1 MKFFALTL
9 APLLALPLAQATIT
23 PTSPDGS
30 TTVKVGDTIEA
41 LWTADSTDG
50 WTDVEIQLMTGDNLA
65 MVPLATVGTGI
76 DGTSATSFSFVAPDV
91 SPYSKIYFLQFT
103 NGGNMTGAT
112 WTTRFTIAG
121 ADGSTTEPTN
131 STDFHGQTVEWGTG
145 ELLSS
150 VSSSSS
156 NSSSSSSETTST
168 SASAVAAAVTA
179 SASSS
184 SSSSSSSASS
194 ESPSASSASSESAA
208 SSNSTTH
215 SASSANA
222 SSGSSTSSGS
232 RVQVGL
238 VSVFIASAL
247 GLAALV

>member
-1 MKFFALTL
+1 MKFSALTL

-65 MVPLATVGTGI
+65 MVPLAAVATGI

-145 ELLSS
+145 QLLSS

-156 NSSSSSSETTST
+156 NSSSSSETNST

-194 ESPSASSASSESAA
+194 ESPSASSASSESDAA
-208 SSNSTTH
+208 SNSTTH